1 MSKTVL
7 QRFTRMAML
16 LAVLLLPLSLHAQN
30 MTLQLKDVTVQEAV
44 TRLQSQGNYTIVV
57 NSEVVDLQKRITVS
71 AKDQPLDK
79 VLAQIFAGQNVEF
92 VINGNSVSVNRKSA
106 QPASQETSF
115 HGFVTDRNGEPLI
128 GASVFEKKSGKYA
141 LTDEKG
147 AFFMDGI
154 RFPATFTVSYL
165 GFDDQE
171 VTLTGRE
178 RQPYT
183 IVMTSEN
190 TVLDE
195 LVVVGYGTQKRVNL
209 TGAVS
214 VIDGTTLNQRPV
226 TNTAMA
232 LQGADPSIVLTNG
245 NGSIEANEYSLS
257 VRGKVS
263 LNSGSPLVLVD
274 GVEGS
279 LSLVNPNDIESISV
293 LKDASA
299 CAIYGAKASAGVILV
314 NTKSGDGEEGK
325 ASVNYNGRF
334 SLTSNTTSTNFMTT
348 AYDYVMM
355 TNTFNQALQGNPAWT
370 FSDEQIQMMYD
381 RRADAT
387 ENPAR
392 PWVLPDATGTN
403 TYLYLGNFD
412 WYGYLYRRVRPQTE
426 HNVSISGGSEKIS
439 YYASARYLY
448 QKGMFNVA
456 DDTYHDFSTRAK
468 VSAKVKITT
477 GE

>member
-314 NTKSGDGEEGK
+314 NTKSGEDFGRIVKLVPVERGTSGRLVRLKIVGTKKTMIIGKELEIRRLLSTSHLKSSAFTVETKNVRGGVPQRKAAAGYSRLNGYPRCLLAGENRRHGI
-325 ASVNYNGRF
+325 GR
-334 SLTSNTTSTNFMTT
+334 
-348 AYDYVMM
+348 
-355 TNTFNQALQGNPAWT
+355 W
-370 FSDEQIQMMYD
+370 
-381 RRADAT
+381 
-387 ENPAR
+387 
-392 PWVLPDATGTN
+392 
-403 TYLYLGNFD
+403 
-412 WYGYLYRRVRPQTE
+412 
-426 HNVSISGGSEKIS
+426 
-439 YYASARYLY
+439 RY
-448 QKGMFNVA
+448 
-456 DDTYHDFSTRAK
+456 
-468 VSAKVKITT
+468 
-477 GE
+477 EE